1 MKHINIQINKAILET
16 YSVNVEKTSDI
27 KVSATLG
34 LYAGKKKI
42 TEVTFHTESWY
53 GEETHFDLPFKLVEP
68 IAKIAKELEL
78 IATRTCTA
86 AMKELPAHKNKDKNE
101 I

>member
-1 MKHINIQINKAILET
+1 MKHIDIKINRAILES
-16 YSVNVEKTSDI
+16 YSVDVKNPADI

-42 TEVTFHTESWY
+42 TDVTVTTESWY
-53 GEETHFDLPFKLVEP
+53 NKETKFDLPFKMVEP

-78 IATRTCTA
+78 IATRACTA
-86 AMKELPAHKNKDKNE
+86 AIKELPSHKTERDNG